1 LPIFRFIKEALTM
14 DGHPFPDGMTAEERA
29 EAQRLFEVT
38 QQAMAEEQWRIC
50 CLMASKKDN
59 QLLGQTEFDLRD
71 RVLRVGAIALEA
83 AVNQRRKKGATTA
96 VASLARTANTTR
108 ASSGGGK
115 KRS

>member
-1 LPIFRFIKEALTM
+1 M
-14 DGHPFPDGMTAEERA
+14 DGREFLDGMTAEERA

-38 QQAMAEEQWRIC
+38 QAAMADEQWRMC
-50 CLMASKKDN
+50 CLLASKKDG

-83 AVNQRRKKGATTA
+83 AVNERRKKGGTPV
-96 VASLARTANTTR
+96 VASLAPNASTTHD
-108 ASSGGGK
+108 SSDGGR